1 MNIKQVKAFLSVA
14 ESLSF
19 AQAANQLHLSQP
31 ALSLAIKGLEESLGG
46 KLLTR
51 TTRTIALTPE
61 GNALVPLA
69 KRLLAQWQDAEDEMK
84 QRFALQLGKT
94 SIAAMPSFAGSLL
107 PKAIQRYHQRY
118 PNIQVTIDDV
128 LSDIV
133 VERVAN
139 NSVELGVTFEPNHSE
154 GLTFYPLYNDEFIA
168 ILPKDHVLVEHEH
181 LTWTEL
187 LKHNFITLQRPSSVR
202 KMIENSLK
210 EANIDL
216 SVAFDAHQLTTVV
229 RMVSE
234 GMGVAVVPATCRQQ
248 IHEQGV
254 IERPIGQPTIERIVG
269 VICKPRSMLSMAA
282 AAMLDTLMEAYA
294 KPLSSQFSH
303 DASMT
308 SELSS

>member
-31 ALSLAIKGLEESLGG
+31 ALSLAIKGLEEALGG

-61 GNALVPLA
+61 GDALVPIA

-84 QRFALQLGKT
+84 QRFALQLGKI

-107 PKAIQRYHQRY
+107 PKAIQQYHQRF
-118 PNIQVTIDDV
+118 PNIQVAIDDV

-139 NSVELGVTFEPNHSE
+139 NSVELGVTFEPQHSE

-168 ILPKDHVLVEHEH
+168 ILPKQHPLASQQEV
-181 LTWTEL
+181 TWATL
-187 LKHNFITLQRPSSVR
+187 LQHNFITLQRPSSVR
-202 KMIENSLK
+202 KMIENTLK
-210 EANIDL
+210 DANIDL
-216 SVAFDAHQLTTVV
+216 TVAFDAHQLTTVI

-248 IHEQGV
+248 AAQ
-254 IERPIGQPTIERIVG
+254 QPLA
-269 VICKPRSMLSMAA
+269 P
-282 AAMLDTLMEAYA
+282 
-294 KPLSSQFSH
+294 P
-303 DASMT
+303 
-308 SELSS
+308 

>member
-31 ALSLAIKGLEESLGG
+31 ALSLAIKGLEEALGG

-61 GNALVPLA
+61 GDALVPIA

-84 QRFALQLGKT
+84 QRFALQLGKI

-107 PKAIQRYHQRY
+107 PKAIQQYHQRF
-118 PNIQVTIDDV
+118 PNIQVAIDDV

-139 NSVELGVTFEPNHSE
+139 NSVELGVTFEPQHSE

-168 ILPKDHVLVEHEH
+168 ILPKQHPLASQQEV
-181 LTWTEL
+181 TWETL
-187 LKHNFITLQRPSSVR
+187 LQHNFITLQRPSSVR
-202 KMIENSLK
+202 KMIENTLK
-210 EANIDL
+210 DANIDL
-216 SVAFDAHQLTTVV
+216 TVAFDAHQLTTVI

-248 IHEQGV
+248 IREQNV
-254 IERPIGQPTIERIVG
+254 VERTITSPSIERTVG
-269 VICKPRSMLSMAA
+269 VICKPRSMLSIAA
-282 AAMLDTLMEAYA
+282 AAMLDTLM
-294 KPLSSQFSH
+294 
-303 DASMT
+303 DAFAQPIT
-308 SELSS
+308 QSESDS

>member
-31 ALSLAIKGLEESLGG
+31 ALSLAIKGLEEALGG

-61 GNALVPLA
+61 GDALVPIA

-84 QRFALQLGKT
+84 QRFALQLGKI

-107 PKAIQRYHQRY
+107 PKAIQQYHQRF
-118 PNIQVTIDDV
+118 PNIQVAIDDV

-139 NSVELGVTFEPNHSE
+139 NSVELGVTFEPQHSE

-168 ILPKDHVLVEHEH
+168 ILPKQHPLASQQEV
-181 LTWTEL
+181 TWTTL
-187 LKHNFITLQRPSSVR
+187 LQHNFITLQRPSSVR
-202 KMIENSLK
+202 KMIENTLK
-210 EANIDL
+210 DANIDL
-216 SVAFDAHQLTTVV
+216 TVAFDAHQLTTVI

-248 IHEQGV
+248 IREQSV
-254 IERPIGQPTIERIVG
+254 VERAISSPSIERTVG
-269 VICKPRSMLSMAA
+269 VICKPRSMLSIAA
-282 AAMLDTLMEAYA
+282 AAMLDTLM
-294 KPLSSQFSH
+294 
-303 DASMT
+303 DAFAQPIKQ
-308 SELSS
+308 SESDS

>member
-31 ALSLAIKGLEESLGG
+31 ALSLAIKGLEEALGG

-61 GNALVPLA
+61 GDALVPIA

-84 QRFALQLGKT
+84 QRFALQLGKI

-107 PKAIQRYHQRY
+107 PKAIQQYHQRF
-118 PNIQVTIDDV
+118 PNIQVAIDDV

-139 NSVELGVTFEPNHSE
+139 NSVELGVTFEPQHSE

-168 ILPKDHVLVEHEH
+168 ILPKQHPLASQQEV
-181 LTWTEL
+181 TWTTL
-187 LKHNFITLQRPSSVR
+187 LQHNFITLQRPSSVR
-202 KMIENSLK
+202 KMIENTLK
-210 EANIDL
+210 DANIDL
-216 SVAFDAHQLTTVV
+216 TVAFDAHQLTTVI

-248 IHEQGV
+248 IREQNV
-254 IERPIGQPTIERIVG
+254 VERTITSPSIERTVG
-269 VICKPRSMLSMAA
+269 VICKPRSMLSIAA
-282 AAMLDTLMEAYA
+282 AAMLDTLM
-294 KPLSSQFSH
+294 
-303 DASMT
+303 DAFAQPIKQ
-308 SELSS
+308 SESDS

>member
-31 ALSLAIKGLEESLGG
+31 ALSLAIKGLEEALGG

-61 GNALVPLA
+61 GDALVPIA

-84 QRFALQLGKT
+84 QRFALQMGKI

-107 PKAIQRYHQRY
+107 PKAIQQYHQRF
-118 PNIQVTIDDV
+118 PNIQIAIDDV

-139 NSVELGVTFEPNHSE
+139 NSVELGVTFEPQHSE

-168 ILPKDHVLVEHEH
+168 ILPNHHPLASQQE
-181 LTWTEL
+181 LTWAAL
-187 LKHNFITLQRPSSVR
+187 LQHNFITLQRPSSVR
-202 KMIENSLK
+202 KMIENTLK
-210 EANIDL
+210 DANIDL
-216 SVAFDAHQLTTVV
+216 TVAFDAHQLTTVI

-248 IHEQGV
+248 IREQNV
-254 IERPIGQPTIERIVG
+254 VERPITSPSIARTVG
-269 VICKPRSMLSMAA
+269 VICKPRSMLSIAA
-282 AAMLDTLMEAYA
+282 AAMLDTLM
-294 KPLSSQFSH
+294 
-303 DASMT
+303 DAFT
-308 SELSS
+308 QPITQSESAS

>member
-31 ALSLAIKGLEESLGG
+31 ALSLAIKGLEEALGG

-61 GNALVPLA
+61 GDALVPIA

-84 QRFALQLGKT
+84 QRFALQLGKI

-107 PKAIQRYHQRY
+107 PKAIQQYHQRF
-118 PNIQVTIDDV
+118 PNIQVAIDDV

-139 NSVELGVTFEPNHSE
+139 NSVELGVTFEPQHSE

-168 ILPKDHVLVEHEH
+168 ILPKQHPLASQQEV
-181 LTWTEL
+181 TWTTL
-187 LKHNFITLQRPSSVR
+187 LQHNFITLQRPSSVR
-202 KMIENSLK
+202 KMIENTLK
-210 EANIDL
+210 DANIDL
-216 SVAFDAHQLTTVV
+216 TVAFDAHQLTTVI

-248 IHEQGV
+248 IREQSV
-254 IERPIGQPTIERIVG
+254 VERAITSPSIERTVG
-269 VICKPRSMLSMAA
+269 VICKPRSMLSIAA
-282 AAMLDTLMEAYA
+282 AAMLDTLMHAFA
-294 KPLSSQFSH
+294 QPITQ
-303 DASMT
+303 
-308 SELSS
+308 SESDS

>member
-31 ALSLAIKGLEESLGG
+31 ALSLAIKGLEEALGG

-61 GNALVPLA
+61 GDALVPIA

-84 QRFALQLGKT
+84 QRFALQMGKI

-107 PKAIQRYHQRY
+107 PKAIQQYHQRF
-118 PNIQVTIDDV
+118 PNIQVAIDDV

-139 NSVELGVTFEPNHSE
+139 NSVELGVTFEPQHSE

-168 ILPKDHVLVEHEH
+168 ILPNHHPLASQQE
-181 LTWTEL
+181 LTWVAL
-187 LKHNFITLQRPSSVR
+187 LQQNFITLQRPSSVR
-202 KMIENSLK
+202 KMIENTLK
-210 EANIDL
+210 DANIDL
-216 SVAFDAHQLTTVV
+216 TVAFDAHQLTTVI

-248 IHEQGV
+248 IREQNV
-254 IERPIGQPTIERIVG
+254 VERPITSPSIARTVG
-269 VICKPRSMLSMAA
+269 VICKPRSMLSIAA
-282 AAMLDTLMEAYA
+282 AAMLDTLM
-294 KPLSSQFSH
+294 
-303 DASMT
+303 DAFAQPIIQ
-308 SELSS
+308 SESDS

>member
-31 ALSLAIKGLEESLGG
+31 ALSLAIKGLEEALGG

-61 GNALVPLA
+61 GDALVPIA

-84 QRFALQLGKT
+84 QRFALQLGKI

-107 PKAIQRYHQRY
+107 PKAIQQYHQRF
-118 PNIQVTIDDV
+118 PNIQVAIDDV

-139 NSVELGVTFEPNHSE
+139 NSVELGVTFEPQHSE

-168 ILPKDHVLVEHEH
+168 ILPKQHPLASQQEV
-181 LTWTEL
+181 TWATL
-187 LKHNFITLQRPSSVR
+187 LQHNFITLQRPSSVR
-202 KMIENSLK
+202 KMIENTLK
-210 EANIDL
+210 DANIDL
-216 SVAFDAHQLTTVV
+216 TVAFDAHQLTTVI

-248 IHEQGV
+248 IREQNV
-254 IERPIGQPTIERIVG
+254 VERAITSPSIERTVG
-269 VICKPRSMLSMAA
+269 VICKPRSMLSIAA
-282 AAMLDTLMEAYA
+282 AAMLDTLM
-294 KPLSSQFSH
+294 
-303 DASMT
+303 DAFAQPIKQ
-308 SELSS
+308 SESDS

>member
-31 ALSLAIKGLEESLGG
+31 ALSLAIKGLEEALGG

-61 GNALVPLA
+61 GDALVPIA

-84 QRFALQLGKT
+84 QRFALQLGKI

-107 PKAIQRYHQRY
+107 PKAIQQYHQRF
-118 PNIQVTIDDV
+118 PNIQVAIDDV

-139 NSVELGVTFEPNHSE
+139 NSVELGVTFEPQHSE

-168 ILPKDHVLVEHEH
+168 ILPKQHPLASQQEV
-181 LTWTEL
+181 TWTTL
-187 LKHNFITLQRPSSVR
+187 LQHNFITLQRPSSVR
-202 KMIENSLK
+202 KMIENTLK
-210 EANIDL
+210 DANIDL
-216 SVAFDAHQLTTVV
+216 TVAFDAHQLTTVI

-248 IHEQGV
+248 IREQNV
-254 IERPIGQPTIERIVG
+254 VERTITSPSIERTVG
-269 VICKPRSMLSMAA
+269 GICKPRSMLSIAA
-282 AAMLDTLMEAYA
+282 AAMLDTLM
-294 KPLSSQFSH
+294 
-303 DASMT
+303 DAFAQPIKQ
-308 SELSS
+308 SESDS

>member
-31 ALSLAIKGLEESLGG
+31 ALSLAIKGLEEALGG

-61 GNALVPLA
+61 GDALVPIA

-84 QRFALQLGKT
+84 QRFALQLGKI

-107 PKAIQRYHQRY
+107 PKAIQQYHQRF
-118 PNIQVTIDDV
+118 PNIQVAIDDV

-139 NSVELGVTFEPNHSE
+139 NSVELGVTFEPQHSE

-168 ILPKDHVLVEHEH
+168 ILPNQHPLASQQEV
-181 LTWTEL
+181 TWATL
-187 LKHNFITLQRPSSVR
+187 LQHNFITLQRPSSVR
-202 KMIENSLK
+202 KMIENTLK
-210 EANIDL
+210 DANIDL
-216 SVAFDAHQLTTVV
+216 TVAFDAHQLTTVI

-248 IHEQGV
+248 IREQNV
-254 IERPIGQPTIERIVG
+254 IERNITSPSIERTVG
-269 VICKPRSMLSMAA
+269 VICKPRSMLSIAA
-282 AAMLDTLMEAYA
+282 AAMLDTLM
-294 KPLSSQFSH
+294 
-303 DASMT
+303 DAFAQPIKQ
-308 SELSS
+308 SESDS

>member
-31 ALSLAIKGLEESLGG
+31 ALSLAIKGLEEALGG

-61 GNALVPLA
+61 GDALVPIA

-84 QRFALQLGKT
+84 QRFALQLGKI

-107 PKAIQRYHQRY
+107 PKAIQQYHQRF
-118 PNIQVTIDDV
+118 PNIQVAIDDV

-139 NSVELGVTFEPNHSE
+139 NSVELGVTFEPQHSE

-168 ILPKDHVLVEHEH
+168 ILPKQHPLASQQKV
-181 LTWTEL
+181 TWTTL
-187 LKHNFITLQRPSSVR
+187 LQHNFITLQRPSSVR
-202 KMIENSLK
+202 KMIENTLK
-210 EANIDL
+210 GANIDL
-216 SVAFDAHQLTTVV
+216 TVAFDAHQLTTVI

-248 IHEQGV
+248 IREQNV
-254 IERPIGQPTIERIVG
+254 VERSITSPSIERMVG
-269 VICKPRSMLSMAA
+269 VICKPRSMLSIAA
-282 AAMLDTLMEAYA
+282 AAMLDTLM
-294 KPLSSQFSH
+294 
-303 DASMT
+303 DAFAQPIKQ
-308 SELSS
+308 SESDS

>member
-31 ALSLAIKGLEESLGG
+31 ALSLAIKGLEEALGG

-61 GNALVPLA
+61 GDALVPIA

-84 QRFALQLGKT
+84 QRFALQLGKI

-107 PKAIQRYHQRY
+107 PIAIQQYHQRF
-118 PNIQVTIDDV
+118 PNIQVAIDDV

-139 NSVELGVTFEPNHSE
+139 NSVELGVTFEPQHSE

-168 ILPKDHVLVEHEH
+168 ILPKQHPLASQQEV
-181 LTWTEL
+181 TWTTL
-187 LKHNFITLQRPSSVR
+187 LQHNFITLQRPSSVR
-202 KMIENSLK
+202 KMIENTLK
-210 EANIDL
+210 DANIDL
-216 SVAFDAHQLTTVV
+216 TVAFDAHQLTTVI

-248 IHEQGV
+248 IREQSV
-254 IERPIGQPTIERIVG
+254 VERSITSPSIERTVG
-269 VICKPRSMLSMAA
+269 VICKPRSMLSIAA
-282 AAMLDTLMEAYA
+282 AAMLDTLM
-294 KPLSSQFSH
+294 
-303 DASMT
+303 DAFAQPIKQ
-308 SELSS
+308 SESDS

>member
-31 ALSLAIKGLEESLGG
+31 ALSLAIKGLEETLGG

-61 GNALVPLA
+61 GDALVPIA

-107 PKAIQRYHQRY
+107 PKAIQQYHQRF
-118 PNIQVTIDDV
+118 PNIQVAIDDV

-139 NSVELGVTFEPNHSE
+139 NSVELGVTFEPQHSE

-168 ILPKDHVLVEHEH
+168 ILPKQHPLASQQEV
-181 LTWTEL
+181 TWATL
-187 LKHNFITLQRPSSVR
+187 LQHNFITLQRPSSVR
-202 KMIENSLK
+202 KMIENTLK
-210 EANIDL
+210 DANIDL
-216 SVAFDAHQLTTVV
+216 TVAFDAHQLTTVI

-248 IHEQGV
+248 IREQNV
-254 IERPIGQPTIERIVG
+254 IERTITSPSIERTVG
-269 VICKPRSMLSMAA
+269 VICKPRSMLSIAA
-282 AAMLDTLMEAYA
+282 AAMLDTLM
-294 KPLSSQFSH
+294 
-303 DASMT
+303 DAFAQPIT
-308 SELSS
+308 QSESNS

>member
-31 ALSLAIKGLEESLGG
+31 ALSLAIKGLEEALGG

-61 GNALVPLA
+61 GDALVPIA

-84 QRFALQLGKT
+84 QRFALQLGKI

-107 PKAIQRYHQRY
+107 PKAIQQYHQRF
-118 PNIQVTIDDV
+118 PNIQVAIDDV

-139 NSVELGVTFEPNHSE
+139 NSVELGVTFEPQHSE
-154 GLTFYPLYNDEFIA
+154 GLTLYPLYNDEFIA
-168 ILPKDHVLVEHEH
+168 ILPKQHPLASQQEV
-181 LTWTEL
+181 TWATL
-187 LKHNFITLQRPSSVR
+187 LQHNFITLQRPSSVR
-202 KMIENSLK
+202 KMIENTLK
-210 EANIDL
+210 DANIDL
-216 SVAFDAHQLTTVV
+216 TVAFDAHQLTTVI

-248 IHEQGV
+248 IREQSV
-254 IERPIGQPTIERIVG
+254 VERSITSPSIERTVG
-269 VICKPRSMLSMAA
+269 VICKPRSMLSIAA
-282 AAMLDTLMEAYA
+282 AAMLDTLM
-294 KPLSSQFSH
+294 
-303 DASMT
+303 DAFAQPIKQ
-308 SELSS
+308 SESDS

>member
-31 ALSLAIKGLEESLGG
+31 ALSLAIKGLEEALGG

-61 GNALVPLA
+61 GDALVPIA

-84 QRFALQLGKT
+84 QRFALQLGKI

-107 PKAIQRYHQRY
+107 PKAIQQYHQRF
-118 PNIQVTIDDV
+118 PNIQVAIDDV

-139 NSVELGVTFEPNHSE
+139 NSVELGVTFEPQHSE

-168 ILPKDHVLVEHEH
+168 ILPKQHPLASQQEV
-181 LTWTEL
+181 TWATL
-187 LKHNFITLQRPSSVR
+187 LQHNFITLQRPSSVR
-202 KMIENSLK
+202 KMIENTLK
-210 EANIDL
+210 DANIDL
-216 SVAFDAHQLTTVV
+216 TVAFDAHQLTTVI

-248 IHEQGV
+248 IREQNV
-254 IERPIGQPTIERIVG
+254 VERTISSPSIERTVG
-269 VICKPRSMLSMAA
+269 VICKPRSMLSIAA
-282 AAMLDTLMEAYA
+282 AAMLDTLM
-294 KPLSSQFSH
+294 
-303 DASMT
+303 DAFAQPIKQ
-308 SELSS
+308 SESDS

>member
-31 ALSLAIKGLEESLGG
+31 ALSLAIKGLEEALGG

-61 GNALVPLA
+61 GDALVPIA

-84 QRFALQLGKT
+84 QRFALQMGKI

-107 PKAIQRYHQRY
+107 PKAIQQYHQRF
-118 PNIQVTIDDV
+118 PNIQIAIDDV

-139 NSVELGVTFEPNHSE
+139 NSVELGVTFEPQHSE

-168 ILPKDHVLVEHEH
+168 ILPNHHPLASQQEV
-181 LTWTEL
+181 TWTAL
-187 LKHNFITLQRPSSVR
+187 LQHNFITLQRPSSVR
-202 KMIENSLK
+202 KMIENTLK
-210 EANIDL
+210 DANIDL
-216 SVAFDAHQLTTVV
+216 TVAFDAHQLTTVI

-248 IHEQGV
+248 IREQNV
-254 IERPIGQPTIERIVG
+254 VERPITSPSIARTVG
-269 VICKPRSMLSMAA
+269 VICKPRSMLSIAA
-282 AAMLDTLMEAYA
+282 AAMLDTLM
-294 KPLSSQFSH
+294 
-303 DASMT
+303 DAFT
-308 SELSS
+308 QPITQSESAS

>member
-31 ALSLAIKGLEESLGG
+31 ALSLAIKGLEEALGG

-61 GNALVPLA
+61 GDALVPIA

-84 QRFALQLGKT
+84 QRFALQLGKI

-107 PKAIQRYHQRY
+107 PKAIQQYHQRF
-118 PNIQVTIDDV
+118 PNIQVAIDDV

-139 NSVELGVTFEPNHSE
+139 NSVELGVTFEPQHSE

-168 ILPKDHVLVEHEH
+168 ILPKQHPLASQQEV
-181 LTWTEL
+181 TWATL
-187 LKHNFITLQRPSSVR
+187 LQHNFITLQRPSSVR
-202 KMIENSLK
+202 KMIENTLK
-210 EANIDL
+210 DANIDL
-216 SVAFDAHQLTTVV
+216 TVAFDAHQLTTVI

-248 IHEQGV
+248 IREQNV
-254 IERPIGQPTIERIVG
+254 VERTITSPSIERTVG
-269 VICKPRSMLSMAA
+269 VICKPRSMLSIAA
-282 AAMLDTLMEAYA
+282 AAMLDTLM
-294 KPLSSQFSH
+294 
-303 DASMT
+303 DAFAQPIKQ
-308 SELSS
+308 SESDS

>member
-1 MNIKQVKAFLSVA
+1 MNVKQLKAFLAVA

-61 GNALVPLA
+61 GDALAAIA

-84 QRFALQLGKT
+84 QRFALQLGKI

-107 PKAIQRYHQRY
+107 PKAIQQYHQRF
-118 PNIQVTIDDV
+118 PNIQIAIDDV

-139 NSVELGVTFEPNHSE
+139 NSVELGVTFEPNQAE
-154 GLTFYPLYNDEFIA
+154 GLTFYPLYNDEFVA
-168 ILPKDHVLVEHEH
+168 ILPKNHSLSDRSA
-181 LTWTEL
+181 LTWNEL
-187 LKHNFITLQRPSSVR
+187 LQHDFITLQRPSSVR
-202 KMIENSLK
+202 TMIEKSLK
-210 EANIDL
+210 EANIEL
-216 SVAFDAHQLTTVV
+216 PVAFDAHQLTTVV

-248 IHEQGV
+248 IIEQGV
-254 IERPIGQPTIERIVG
+254 LERPISHPTIQRTVG
-269 VICKPRSMLSMAA
+269 VICKPRSMLSIAA
-282 AAMLDTLMEAYA
+282 AAMLDTLMDAYSNTQ
-294 KPLSSQFSH
+294 KSLS
-303 DASMT
+303 
-308 SELSS
+308 

>member
-31 ALSLAIKGLEESLGG
+31 ALSLAIKGLEEALGG

-61 GNALVPLA
+61 GDALVPIA

-84 QRFALQLGKT
+84 QRFALQLGKI

-107 PKAIQRYHQRY
+107 PKAIQQYHQRF
-118 PNIQVTIDDV
+118 PNIQVAIDDV

-139 NSVELGVTFEPNHSE
+139 NSVELGVTFEPQHSE

-168 ILPKDHVLVEHEH
+168 ILPKQHPLASQQEV
-181 LTWTEL
+181 TWTTL
-187 LKHNFITLQRPSSVR
+187 LQHNFITLQRPSSVR
-202 KMIENSLK
+202 KMIENTLK
-210 EANIDL
+210 DANIDL
-216 SVAFDAHQLTTVV
+216 TVAFDAHQLTTVI

-248 IHEQGV
+248 IREQSV
-254 IERPIGQPTIERIVG
+254 VERAITSPSIERTVG
-269 VICKPRSMLSMAA
+269 VICKPRSMLSIAA
-282 AAMLDTLMEAYA
+282 AAMLDTLM
-294 KPLSSQFSH
+294 
-303 DASMT
+303 DAFAQPIKQ
-308 SELSS
+308 SESDS